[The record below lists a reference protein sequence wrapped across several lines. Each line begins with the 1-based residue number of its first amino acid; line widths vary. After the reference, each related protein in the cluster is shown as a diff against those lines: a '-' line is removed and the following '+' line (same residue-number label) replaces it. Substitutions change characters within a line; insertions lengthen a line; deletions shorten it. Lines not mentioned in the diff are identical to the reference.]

1 MYSIEKSSSLNTDN
15 NRQTE
20 GENEVD
26 GTEQEFKAAVRK
38 LDWIVLPLTAVIY
51 LLNFL
56 DRSNMQVLLFAA
68 LIAKVAGLTKDL
80 HLSSRQYLICIT
92 VTYVPYIVSELPS
105 NLLLKKIGPQI
116 LIPSLVVVWGIVS
129 CLTGLVSS
137 FGGLVAARF
146 CLGLCEGGVFPGLVL
161 YLSMFYRRRELQSR
175 ISIFF
180 ASASISGAFSGLL
193 AAAIINLDGKGGQEG
208 WRWIFY
214 LEGLFTVLFGVAL
227 FFLLPGSPSTCR
239 FLTSRERE
247 LVTRR
252 LAVDTPGGQE
262 VIDDETFGWIEVK
275 KSLTSPH
282 VLLLGVAMWGLGAAL
297 YALAYFIP
305 TIVST
310 FGYSTVQTQL
320 LTVPPFV
327 AAFLF
332 TLLTAW
338 YSDKYGSRGICA
350 MICSVIGTIGYTMF
364 YKSMLTSVRYV
375 ALFLAVVGIYSA
387 APALITWMP
396 NNSAGHYRKSTSIAF
411 GFIMTNCGGIAST
424 WLFPQEEAPAYA
436 TASKTLIAMT
446 VLMGLFAGLNLIY
459 LRYAN
464 AQKATRR
471 RERNGDVDLK
481 DTWMEEG
488 DRHCEFEYAY

>member
-1 MYSIEKSSSLNTDN
+1 MSTLEKSSSSSIDSLNDRTND
-15 NRQTE
+15 E
-20 GENEVD
+20 LENV
-26 GTEQEFKAAVRK
+26 GTEEEFKAAVRR
-38 LDWIVLPLTAVIY
+38 LDWIVLPLTAAIY

-56 DRSNMQVLLFAA
+56 DGN
-68 LIAKVAGLTKDL
+68 AKVAGLQKDL
-80 HLSSRQYLICIT
+80 HLTSRQYLICIT

-116 LIPSLVVVWGIVS
+116 LIPTLVTVWGIVS

-161 YLSMFYRRRELQSR
+161 YLSMFYRRRELQTR

-214 LEGLFTVLFGVAL
+214 LEGLFTVLFGFAL

-239 FLTSRERE
+239 FLTPRQRE

-262 VIDDETFGWIEVK
+262 NIDDEAFSWKEVK
-275 KSLTSPH
+275 NSLTSPH
-282 VLLLGVAMWGLGAAL
+282 VLLLGFSMWGLGTSL
-297 YALAYFIP
+297 YALAYFTP
-305 TIVST
+305 TIVSD
-310 FGYSTVQTQL
+310 FKYSVIQTQL
-320 LTVPPFV
+320 LTTPPFF
-327 AAFLF
+327 AAFFF
-332 TLLTAW
+332 TLLTSY
-338 YSDKYGSRGICA
+338 YSDKGNGYRGLCT
-350 MICSVIGTIGYTMF
+350 MICSAIGLVGYTMF
-364 YKSMLTSVRYV
+364 YCSMRTSVRYV
-375 ALFLAVVGIYSA
+375 ALVLAVTGVYSA

-411 GFIMTNCGGIAST
+411 GFVLTNAGGIAST
-424 WLFPQEEAPAYA
+424 WLFPSSEAPEYKR
-436 TASKTLIAMT
+436 ASK
-446 VLMGLFAGLNLIY
+446 VLMSMTILMGVFAGINLVY
-459 LRYAN
+459 LRWAN
-464 AQKATRR
+464 AQKAIRR
-471 RERNGDVDLK
+471 QERKGDVDSK
-481 DTWMEEG
+481 ESWREEG
-488 DRHCEFEYAY
+488 DRHCDFIYAY

>member
-1 MYSIEKSSSLNTDN
+1 MSTLEKTASSSIDSLNDRTTD
-15 NRQTE
+15 E
-20 GENEVD
+20 LENV
-26 GTEQEFKAAVRK
+26 GTEEEFKAAVRR
-38 LDWIVLPLTAVIY
+38 LDWIVLPLTAAIY

-56 DRSNMQVLLFAA
+56 D
-68 LIAKVAGLTKDL
+68 AKVAGLQKDL
-80 HLSSRQYLICIT
+80 HLTSRQYLICIT

-116 LIPSLVVVWGIVS
+116 LIPTLVTVWGIVS

-161 YLSMFYRRRELQSR
+161 YLSMFYRRRELQTR

-214 LEGLFTVLFGVAL
+214 LEGLFTVLFGFTL

-239 FLTSRERE
+239 FLTPRQRE

-262 VIDDETFGWIEVK
+262 NIDDEGFSWKEVR

-282 VLLLGVAMWGLGAAL
+282 VLLLGFSMWGLGTSL
-297 YALAYFIP
+297 YALAYFTP
-305 TIVST
+305 TIVSD
-310 FGYSTVQTQL
+310 FKYSTIQTQL
-320 LTVPPFV
+320 LTTPPFF
-327 AAFLF
+327 AAFFF
-332 TLLTAW
+332 TLLTSY
-338 YSDKYGSRGICA
+338 YSDKGNGYRGLCT
-350 MICSVIGTIGYTMF
+350 MICSAIGLVGYTMF
-364 YKSMLTSVRYV
+364 YCSMLTSVRYV
-375 ALFLAVVGIYSA
+375 ALVLAVTGVYSA

-411 GFIMTNCGGIAST
+411 GFILTNSGGIAST
-424 WLFPQEEAPAYA
+424 WLFPSSEAPEYKR
-436 TASKTLIAMT
+436 ASK
-446 VLMGLFAGLNLIY
+446 VLMSMTILMGVFAGFNLLY
-459 LRYAN
+459 LRWAN
-464 AQKATRR
+464 AQKAIRR
-471 RERNGDVDLK
+471 QERKGDVDSK
-481 DTWMEEG
+481 ESWREEG
-488 DRHCEFEYAY
+488 DRHCDFIYAY

>member
-1 MYSIEKSSSLNTDN
+1 MSSIEKTSTVASDN
-15 NRQTE
+15 NAERPQHSVT
-20 GENEVD
+20 
-26 GTEQEFKAAVRK
+26 GTEQEFKAAVRR
-38 LDWIVLPLTAVIY
+38 LDWIVLPLTAAIY

-56 DRSNMQVLLFAA
+56 DRSN
-68 LIAKVAGLTKDL
+68 IGNAKIAGLQKDL
-80 HLSSRQYLICIT
+80 GLSSRQYLICIT
-92 VTYVPYIVSELPS
+92 VTYVPYIVAELPS

-116 LIPSLVVVWGIVS
+116 LIPALVTVWGIVS

-161 YLSMFYRRRELQSR
+161 YLSMFYRRQELQSR

-239 FLTSRERE
+239 FLTPRQRE
-247 LVTRR
+247 LVTHR
-252 LAVDTPGGQE
+252 LAADTPSGKE
-262 VIDDETFGWIEVK
+262 AIDDEEFSWVEVK

-282 VLLLGVAMWGLGAAL
+282 VLILGVSMWGLGMTL

-305 TIVST
+305 TIVAT

-327 AAFLF
+327 SAFLF
-332 TLLTAW
+332 TLVTAW
-338 YSDKYGSRGICA
+338 FSDKYGARGYCT
-350 MICSVIGTIGYTMF
+350 MLCSTIGAIGYIMF
-364 YKSMLTSVRYV
+364 YKSLLTSVRYV
-375 ALFLAVVGIYSA
+375 ALFLAVTGIYST

-396 NNSAGHYRKSTSIAF
+396 NNSSRHYRKSTSVAY

-424 WLFPQEEAPAYA
+424 WLFPSEEAPAYK
-436 TASKTLIAMT
+436 TASKTLIAMSI
-446 VLMGLFAGLNLIY
+446 LMAVFAGVNLLY

-464 AQKATRR
+464 AQKEVRR
-471 RERNGDVDLK
+471 RERNGDVDSK
-481 DTWMEEG
+481 DTWKEEG
-488 DRHCEFEYAY
+488 DRHCDFIYAY